1 MQLCVARELEAAQSY
16 EAVVNIL
23 FQKLCK
29 WLSFSLLEMILD
41 YFRDPLS
48 EVRQQLEMYKKRL
61 KQPLQEALK
70 KCEEVYTKQAESPP
84 AMQKLLVRY
93 RLKAVGIT
101 PQDIID
107 CGQFL
112 SLYLEIPPH
121 LLALV
126 DFWFGSLLLVF
137 WIPEELTPQ
146 VVRRV
151 EEVWRELWRGK
162 VECIEVE
169 DRSFDLLQ
177 VLISQLKLPYC
188 CVYMCTRCVNCKFV
202 QVLT

>member
-1 MQLCVARELEAAQSY
+1 MQPCVARELEAAQSY
-16 EAVVNIL
+16 EAVVGIL
-23 FQKLCK
+23 FHKLCK

-61 KQPLQEALK
+61 KEPLQEALK
-70 KCEEVYTKQAESPP
+70 KCEEIYTKQAESPP
-84 AMQKLLVRY
+84 TAMQKLLVRY
-93 RLKAVGIT
+93 RLEAVGIT

-107 CGQFL
+107 YSKFL

-126 DFWFGSLLLVF
+126 ALWFGSLLLEL
-137 WIPEELTPQ
+137 WIPEELSPQ

-162 VECIEVE
+162 VECIEVG
-169 DRSFDLLQ
+169 DWSFDLLQ
-177 VLISQLKLPYC
+177 VLISQFTAEAPLLL
-188 CVYMCTRCVNCKFV
+188 CVHVY
-202 QVLT
+202 